1 MLFIHFSC
9 FHSSS
14 LQAFVILHLKC
25 WLTAFHLWLKL
36 CIILEVAM
44 VRHDVDFFPPVSIS
58 HRVGISKMC
67 RVYVM
72 KPAHWTVKYS
82 KVFCNYTTFSR
93 SSVWIAI
100 DFCSNSQPPDSSS
113 VMCGGASFSFCL
125 HLFLLW
131 THWKLMDAVD
141 SFQQSVLALV
151 TQLQGICPSILPEM
165 TFWAVL
171 CLPFFG
177 LCCR

>member
-58 HRVGISKMC
+58 HRVGISEMC

-100 DFCSNSQPPDSSS
+100 DFCSLSHLTPHLSCVVVPLSLSVSISFSCGLTGNWWMQWIVSSS
-113 VMCGGASFSFCL
+113 LSWL
-125 HLFLLW
+125 
-131 THWKLMDAVD
+131 
-141 SFQQSVLALV
+141 
-151 TQLQGICPSILPEM
+151 
-165 TFWAVL
+165 
-171 CLPFFG
+171 
-177 LCCR
+177 